1 MCDIEKIELMCYY
14 IKNILTKCVYTRN
27 GGRIMTIDKKLEG
40 TKLGRPAG
48 SSKKRNFSLNPLVK

>member
-27 GGRIMTIDKKLEG
+27 GGPHYD
-40 TKLGRPAG
+40 
-48 SSKKRNFSLNPLVK
+48 N